1 MRHRFTRRWRAPL
14 ATAVTAALFSSL
26 LQTVARADDQPQD
39 TAEPQ
44 RSSVVKNADRDA
56 VLGKDWHKSQDR
68 AWTTSGDT
76 EGFHVLVADQ
86 NKAYAWRTA
95 ATLREPGFDADMW
108 IGNACVTGS
117 GKRAVV
123 AYAPRIFTN
132 KPELMARGAFT
143 AVVDLASGAVTKL
156 NRQASLAYFSPGCGT
171 GETAVLTQDGGE
183 DKNATRL
190 IEVDAA
196 TGKLSAPVELKG
208 QITSAVPVGEGFV
221 AADSNRLVKIDKS
234 GGRRTVAHT
243 DRIPFQ
249 LKADAEGGVTY
260 LDRPTGTSGPSP
272 AAYTAPAPRSAA
284 AAGDRGQG
292 KGEARRVTAGDIDRA
307 DARRVKPAVLARGP
321 LHDMDLSSSAT
332 GKVFITGDTQEA
344 DQLPGSVE
352 RRTDVPKDAR
362 ATTRGEALV
371 TRTEWSHDKPFR
383 AAEKQAPAP
392 RSADVDLKVLNT
404 GKKAEFRVEPG
415 DQAVGNPAQGAEPS
429 PALTSP
435 ARPATARTAAFH
447 ARTASSI
454 DDTAEPDRYCSVPRN
469 DPRKQALQ
477 PKPRQ
482 IEWAVD
488 QAITNNLNKHIS
500 RPANWKNLGMGAY
513 KPQSLFPLL
522 QLEGG
527 GRIPAQVMLGVTAQE
542 SNMWQASRVVV
553 PGVTGNPL
561 IGNYY
566 GIKYAANGQQ
576 NDPWG
581 IHWDKADCGY
591 GITQVTDGMRIQGKE
606 KPEEQ
611 LKTKLQQ
618 EAAALDYT
626 ANIAAGV
633 NILADKWNQTHKDGL
648 TVNNG
653 DPKYMENWF
662 FALWAY
668 NSGYYPKSEAGKNG
682 GKWGVGFTNNPA
694 NPLWKANR
702 RPFLESATGGDNY
715 KDAAHPQDW
724 PYQEKVLGWA
734 ARPLEALE
742 SPGKM
747 VHGFRQAWWM
757 NFRDRTTVKP
767 PEGLFCTADNDCDPS
782 KIGPDDKN
790 EPGLGACNRKDLK
803 CWWNKPV
810 TWKKCDKGQCGNE
823 LLRFN
828 DTYKEE
834 ADGTAYPPD
843 CSTSGLPGNALIVD
857 DVPDGTPV
865 MRPGCAQPKKN
876 SGAFKLDFAT
886 DSAKIDFQQLGAGY
900 GGHFWFAHT
909 RKDDVKGR
917 RMKVTGT
924 WNFDQKVSG
933 PAKVMVHIP
942 DHGAQTRAAAY
953 EIDTAKGKRTKV
965 VDQLNQGGKGKNRW
979 VTLGAFLFDGNP
991 KVRLTSITPGGTGD
1005 ADIAFDAVAVAP
1017 MKGKWVHHTFDAVS
1031 TIDPHQNL
1039 DTNTPSPFNTPIRDR
1054 QTLYDWARNKTVG
1067 GAPWND
1073 KSKPRVKGLTEFP
1086 ACAAGTAK
1094 KDCLGAKTLAAMRA
1108 WSKKVADAG
1117 TSLTGTTSQA
1127 QWMGFTN
1134 PLPGDKKPADAF
1146 ASDLDYKNKTHIE
1159 AGYVVGDDGTIV
1171 EDSEDFDVNW
1181 RVGNTR
1187 IAPFVA
1193 DFVKA
1198 TVADYRSSGITM
1210 PDLSYDALDA
1220 NTVTGKKTRVHNPL
1234 ETGWTPA
1241 RAYLPHHSTPTIDRS
1256 GQCLKVKTI
1265 GGGVDGYRPLGGAP
1279 STDKNMKAWVGQLQ
1293 KAADGGKLP
1302 QEVADTAGDF
1312 YNMFFRE
1319 LDIPGASGSLLYAA
1333 PPIWQNIS
1341 VAFCSDGSVKSTQA
1355 VPNGDNKPGYGL
1367 VYQGYMPDLYL
1378 YHNDRMIDQT
1388 GKPATGPVQRGNFAD
1403 FSNIPGVTSDK
1414 GNAYGKCDIAVRG
1427 NGGNPWNMT
1436 VPPLTTTNETPKRV
1450 IFCDDKT
1457 PHMTTAPDGD

>member
-1 MRHRFTRRWRAPL
+1 MRHRFTRRWRTPL

-26 LQTVARADDQPQD
+26 LQTAARADDQPQD

-123 AYAPRIFTN
+123 AYAPRTFTN

-272 AAYTAPAPRSAA
+272 AAYTAPATRSAA
-284 AAGDRGQG
+284 AAGNQGQD
-292 KGEARRVTAGDIDRA
+292 KGEARHVTAGDIDRA

-321 LHDMDLSSSAT
+321 LHNMDLSSSAT

-371 TRTEWSHDKPFR
+371 TRTEWSHDKPSR

-682 GKWGVGFTNNPA
+682 GKWGVGYTNNPA

-834 ADGTAYPPD
+834 ADGTAYPPN

-857 DVPDGTPV
+857 DVPDGTPI

-876 SGAFKLDFAT
+876 SGTFKLDFAT

-909 RKDDVKGR
+909 RKDDDKGQR
-917 RMKVTGT
+917 LKTTGT
-924 WNFDQKVSG
+924 WKLDK
-933 PAKVMVHIP
+933 PIDKAAKVLVHIP
-942 DHGAQTRAAAY
+942 DHGAQTTKATY
-953 EIDTAKGKRTKV
+953 KIKTAHGWRESIISQKGTS
-965 VDQLNQGGKGKNRW
+965 NRW
-979 VTLGAFLFDGNP
+979 VSIGAYQFKGGPAPEVQLS
-991 KVRLTSITPGGTGD
+991 SITPDGTGD
-1005 ADIAFDAVAVAP
+1005 DDIAFDAVAFVPGDYADMPRITLPAADENAP
-1017 MKGKWVHHTFDAVS
+1017 ELNYDAIPDKPLAVTPTHPVLRSAAAPAKRRMARSAQPDVPLCTYGSDSKPIVLTRNSACMYRETAFERINNKGERGTATFRVQQQIQLDLSNSEFVETLSVTPMHHDPVVGPVSLNEQFYCQSACDTSLPQWKSTPTWAPGDVHTAQATVKHKWTNS
-1031 TIDPHQNL
+1031 QNSDEL
-1039 DTNTPSPFNTPIRDR
+1039 HLSWTDN
-1054 QTLYDWARNKTVG
+1054 WTVG
-1067 GAPWND
+1067 GKKRAEDWDERKVRVRCDNLFKGRKAGCVFPEYIPTYTVNTKKYPAAAALYWVLMEKLPSHPGRVPTSGDSGHPLHRLADEKAQEANRGKMCKSVAANYLKHPDTPTSSCDEYPFAASKESGGSQVATGQECVQLYTTNKNGPWELFYD
-1073 KSKPRVKGLTEFP
+1073 DR
-1086 ACAAGTAK
+1086 
-1094 KDCLGAKTLAAMRA
+1094 
-1108 WSKKVADAG
+1108 W
-1117 TSLTGTTSQA
+1117 
-1127 QWMGFTN
+1127 
-1134 PLPGDKKPADAF
+1134 PLPNWKKSVCGRGSVPQ
-1146 ASDLDYKNKTHIE
+1146 KQ
-1159 AGYVVGDDGTIV
+1159 
-1171 EDSEDFDVNW
+1171 
-1181 RVGNTR
+1181 NTS
-1187 IAPFVA
+1187 A
-1193 DFVKA
+1193 
-1198 TVADYRSSGITM
+1198 
-1210 PDLSYDALDA
+1210 
-1220 NTVTGKKTRVHNPL
+1220 
-1234 ETGWTPA
+1234 
-1241 RAYLPHHSTPTIDRS
+1241 
-1256 GQCLKVKTI
+1256 
-1265 GGGVDGYRPLGGAP
+1265 GGGLG
-1279 STDKNMKAWVGQLQ
+1279 
-1293 KAADGGKLP
+1293 
-1302 QEVADTAGDF
+1302 
-1312 YNMFFRE
+1312 R
-1319 LDIPGASGSLLYAA
+1319 
-1333 PPIWQNIS
+1333 
-1341 VAFCSDGSVKSTQA
+1341 
-1355 VPNGDNKPGYGL
+1355 
-1367 VYQGYMPDLYL
+1367 
-1378 YHNDRMIDQT
+1378 
-1388 GKPATGPVQRGNFAD
+1388 FAR
-1403 FSNIPGVTSDK
+1403 S
-1414 GNAYGKCDIAVRG
+1414 
-1427 NGGNPWNMT
+1427 
-1436 VPPLTTTNETPKRV
+1436 KRV
-1450 IFCDDKT
+1450 DDQEAFYVTT
-1457 PHMTTAPDGD
+1457 PGFEGCNADDVCKVHP